1 MSLYKPKRFLLAAAL
16 LFSFAAADLP
26 TADAAPRARRAAKPA
41 AATAAKLRGTTAYKP
56 KTVGAALKA
65 TVGKRKL
72 MAVPKSK
79 TAAYAKSMKN
89 SVEVIF
95 EPNASSYGHVL
106 VRVGKRLYD
115 MPGPWGARN
124 QNFSTAMQY
133 VNSHAYGFV
142 YARTAKQITR
152 LQKGFDALVKANHE
166 FDMVGT
172 GPSAF
177 SCAGFVTAGLKAHA
191 PELKISLTA
200 GAIHAADLLLRSSK
214 PDAVTLYGR
223 AVNDAG
229 KADFKFKKL
238 Q

>member
-1 MSLYKPKRFLLAAAL
+1 MSFSHPKRLLLAAAL
-16 LFSFAAADLP
+16 LFVFTGANVQAV
-26 TADAAPRARRAAKPA
+26 DAAPRVRRVAKPA
-41 AATAAKLRGTTAYKP
+41 VKASKLRGTAAYKV

-65 TVGKRKL
+65 SVGKRKL

-106 VRVGKRLYD
+106 VRVGKRIYD

-124 QNFSTAMQY
+124 QNFSTAMKY

-152 LQKGFDALVKANHE
+152 LQKGFDALTNAGHA

-172 GPSAF
+172 GPTSF

-191 PELKISLTA
+191 PELKISLTG
-200 GAIHAADLLLRSSK
+200 GAIHAAELMLRSSK

-223 AVNDAG
+223 AINDAG
-229 KADFKFKKL
+229 KANFKFKKL